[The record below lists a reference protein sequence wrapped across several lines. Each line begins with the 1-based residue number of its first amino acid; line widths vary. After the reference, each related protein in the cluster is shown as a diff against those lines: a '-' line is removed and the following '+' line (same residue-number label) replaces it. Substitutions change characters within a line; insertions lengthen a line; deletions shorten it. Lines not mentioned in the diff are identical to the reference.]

1 VPFNLLIS
9 AAQFGMAE
17 LSWLSGMFVCLDGNV
32 INDVS
37 GITMS
42 PFLKIYRR
50 PPDLQMP
57 GRHPNS
63 TWTLQA
69 PPSRMPCGSQHDVW
83 DG

>member
-1 VPFNLLIS
+1 LIN

-63 TWTLQA
+63 NLDTSGTA
-69 PPSRMPCGSQHDVW
+69 ATDAMRVAA
-83 DG
+83 